1 MKQVPQQLGFEDMEV
16 ECGSKAV
23 VIGLVICG
31 VEFFDRRE
39 NGTSQVHDDL
49 LSALKL
55 DGDTNA

>member
-1 MKQVPQQLGFEDMEV
+1 MRQLPQQLGFEDMEV
-16 ECGSKAV
+16 EPSNKAV

-39 NGTSQVHDDL
+39 NGMSQVHDDL

-55 DGDTNA
+55 EGDGNA